1 VRAPIAL
8 STWIIT
14 ALAAS
19 TAAAAPGV
27 QATPY
32 DAGQSTLTV
41 LASGRRINGETK
53 LILGAGYGYF
63 VLPGLELAAHAA
75 VLVMDPVAI
84 HVSPVVRYFL
94 YPVDWSVRPFAGAFY
109 RRWFL
114 DGGDDYSA
122 IGAELGLRWWQTARV
137 AVTGAVVVEY
147 ELDCSRYDDCAT
159 FYPTL
164 GVSIRF

>member
-1 VRAPIAL
+1 MRARIVL
-8 STWIIT
+8 STLVIS
-14 ALAAS
+14 ALAAADA
-19 TAAAAPGV
+19 TATPGV
-27 QATPY
+27 QPTPY
-32 DAGQSTLTV
+32 DVGQSTVTV
-41 LASGRRINGETK
+41 LASGRRVRGETK

-94 YPVDWSVRPFAGAFY
+94 YPVDWPVRPFAGTFY
-109 RRWFL
+109 RRWFV
-114 DGGDDYSA
+114 DAGSDYSA
-122 IGAELGLRWWQTARV
+122 VGAELGLRWWQSARV

-147 ELDCSRYDDCAT
+147 DLDCGRSDDCAT
-159 FYPTL
+159 IYPTL